1 MLRSPASTALEQLRI
16 SPPSRAK
23 RAGQASSASGPAAAR
38 QALQTAASRASG
50 GDVPSARPRI
60 EPMSSRPLTPA
71 SFRMRLPVVDA
82 DDAIA
87 GFAELVGVR
96 GRDEHLAARPQ
107 QAEQALRAT
116 EVELAG
122 DVVEQQHAAARRAPR
137 ARDRPRP

>member
-1 MLRSPASTALEQLRI
+1 MLRSPASTELEQLRI

-38 QALQTAASRASG
+38 QALQTAARRASG

-71 SFRMRLPVVDA
+71 SFRMRLPVVHA

-87 GFAELVGVR
+87 GFSELVRVG
-96 GRDEHLAARPQ
+96 GRDEHLASRPQ
-107 QAEQALRAT
+107 EAEQALRAT

-122 DVVEQQHAAARRAPR
+122 DVVEQQ
-137 ARDRPRP
+137 